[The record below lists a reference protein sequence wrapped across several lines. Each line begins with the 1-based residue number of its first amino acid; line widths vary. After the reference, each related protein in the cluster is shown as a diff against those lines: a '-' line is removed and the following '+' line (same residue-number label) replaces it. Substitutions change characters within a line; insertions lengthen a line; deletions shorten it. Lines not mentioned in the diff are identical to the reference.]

1 MKLVKK
7 MKRLPDSE
15 LEVMK
20 ALWASGPDTSRAQLE
35 EALAPLGLASNT
47 VNTYLTRLQEKGFVT
62 ARRDGKLNRYT
73 PLVSQEDY
81 RAFDSRSIL
90 TKLYDS
96 SPRNF
101 VAALAKGG
109 LTDKDV
115 AELRSLLDELGGG
128 NHG

>member
-1 MKLVKK
+1 MR
-7 MKRLPDSE
+7 RLPDSE

-20 ALWASGPDTSRAQLE
+20 ALWASGPDTSRAELE
-35 EALAPLGLASNT
+35 EALAPMGLASNT
-47 VNTYLTRLQEKGFVT
+47 VNTYLTRLQEKRFVQ
-62 ARRDGKLNRYT
+62 AKRDGKLNRYT

-96 SPRNF
+96 SPRKF

-109 LTDKDV
+109 LTEKDV
-115 AELRSLLDELGGG
+115 EELRALLDELGGG

>member
-1 MKLVKK
+1 M
-7 MKRLPDSE
+7 
-15 LEVMK
+15 
-20 ALWASGPDTSRAQLE
+20 
-35 EALAPLGLASNT
+35 
-47 VNTYLTRLQEKGFVT
+47 NTYLTRLQEKGFVT

>member
-1 MKLVKK
+1 MR
-7 MKRLPDSE
+7 RLPDSE

-20 ALWASGPDTSRAQLE
+20 ALWASGPDTSRAELE
-35 EALAPLGLASNT
+35 EALAPMGLASNT
-47 VNTYLTRLQEKGFVT
+47 VNTYLTRLQEKGFVQ
-62 ARRDGKLNRYT
+62 AKRDGKLNRYT

-96 SPRNF
+96 SPRKF

-109 LTDKDV
+109 LTEKDV
-115 AELRSLLDELGGG
+115 EELGALLDELGGG

>member
-1 MKLVKK
+1 